1 MRYSRH
7 AELRLAERQIAKDE
21 VDLVVSDA
29 EVSYPDLK
37 GNRCYVREVAGRT
50 IRVVIDKDDP
60 MHVITVIKMD

>member
-1 MRYSRH
+1 LRYSWH
-7 AELRLAERQIAKDE
+7 AQQRLAERAISEEE

-60 MHVITVIKMD
+60 EHVITVIKLG